1 MSANRVLLKVST
13 IVLVIVLACWWPI
26 ATLWLHFELSSLELA
41 VSSTKNSVLA
51 VNASVLEALAQESGK
66 ENVSGEPSAGGGRR
80 GEWCK

>member
-1 MSANRVLLKVST
+1 MSVKRVSLKVST
-13 IVLVIVLACWWPI
+13 IVLVVVLACWWPI
-26 ATLWLHFELSSLELA
+26 ATLWLYFELSSLQLS
-41 VSSTKNSVLA
+41 VSNTKNSVLA